1 MSANRGLVIVV
12 LSCHPLLGE
21 GVGRLLGAEPGV
33 SVHLAACEQAG
44 RIDRL
49 LAESRTSSWWSAA
62 RRSMHRSHPRSLP
75 RRAGLRFTIGS
86 GPTWVYRRQEI
97 PGDPVAILELVRLLR
112 SGHPVIPLGPRRPR
126 GAPVSARP

>member
-33 SVHLAACEQAG
+33 SVQHAPCEQAA

-49 LAESRTSSWWSAA
+49 LAEAPDVVVVERCSQFDAA
-62 RRSMHRSHPRSLP
+62 AILE
-75 RRAGLRFTIGS
+75 RAPDALVFDITIGP

-97 PGDPVAILELVRLLR
+97 PGDPGAILDLVRLLR
-112 SGHPVIPLGPRRPR
+112 SGHPVIPLGSRP
-126 GAPVSARP
+126 GTAPASARP